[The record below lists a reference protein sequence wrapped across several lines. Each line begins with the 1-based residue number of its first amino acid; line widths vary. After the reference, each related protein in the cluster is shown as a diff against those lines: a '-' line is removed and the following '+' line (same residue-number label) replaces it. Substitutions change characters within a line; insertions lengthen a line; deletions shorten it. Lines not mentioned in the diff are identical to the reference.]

1 MREVLSVFLLY
12 LKPNPLK
19 ALWILLRLC
28 ILPFNKLNRVIP
40 KVGLIIDIGC
50 GSGFLSQF
58 LSQSS
63 RKRQIIGI
71 DKSKGRIRTAIS
83 TLAGKDSNVSFQLGD
98 ASKIHFPKA
107 NCFLLVDVLHHI
119 PFSKQVSLLNS
130 LSSRMKKDSLIII
143 KEVDSSNVLPFLF
156 GQIIEKVLYPTETIY
171 TRSKQDWVKLTSSLG
186 LRSNPVREFFYFPDS
201 TIILVCRKV
210 KG

>member
-40 KVGLIIDIGC
+40 KSGLIIDIGC

-58 LSQSS
+58 LSKSAS
-63 RKRQIIGI
+63 KRQIIGI
-71 DKSKGRIRTAIS
+71 DKSKGRINTAIS
-83 TLAGKDSNVSFQLGD
+83 TLAGKNSNVSFQLGD
-98 ASKIHFPKA
+98 ANKIHFPKA
-107 NCFLLVDVLHHI
+107 SCFLLVDVLHHI
-119 PFSKQVSLLNS
+119 PYSKQVNLLNS
-130 LSSRMKKDSLIII
+130 LSSQMKKDSLLII
-143 KEVDSSNVLPFLF
+143 KEVDSSSFLPFLF
-156 GQIIEKVLYPTETIY
+156 GQIIEKVLYPKETIY
-171 TRSKQDWVKLTSSLG
+171 TRSKQDWVTLTSSLG

-210 KG
+210 KS